1 MESSLTPN
9 NDNPFIERME
19 KYEDKEILDVIKNGA
34 DYQSQGVEAAI
45 RIAIKRELISQD
57 EGEKLLNYTIEK
69 IAETEAAESKV
80 IEKNRSKGRVEM
92 VVGVIL
98 FISGLIY
105 TIQSSHYIWIGALI
119 FGPVMFIRGLFR

>member
-69 IAETEAAESKV
+69 ITETEAAESKV